1 LTVSGHGW
9 TAGDTIFVQIGS
21 STFDTDVVCALTASS
36 DGTIAGTQPNGNC
49 TVPNVPAGSR
59 SLVAIDEQNQS
70 LTATGTSFTVKP
82 VLVLTPANSAAG
94 APASPGVTVTVQGHG
109 FAAGSTV
116 TGFKFDGVALTT
128 TPTSVSTDGSGSF
141 SSSVTFT
148 VPSATTA
155 GTHTVV
161 AHDTPSNSAST
172 SVKVYA
178 PRFAVSPVAGAPGRG
193 LTVSGGGWPAGD
205 TIFLQIGSATFD
217 SDVACTLLASSDGTI
232 AGTASGNNCK
242 VPNVPKGT
250 QPLVAI
256 DEQNQGV
263 LKASTFAVSPVL
275 VLTPANSGA
284 GAPASPG
291 VTVTVQGHGFVGG
304 STVTGFK
311 FDGVAVTAVPSS
323 VSTDGNGNFSSPV
336 TFTVPSTATAGNHTV
351 AAHDS
356 ASNAGSSSLRVYVPH
371 VTVSPAS
378 GAPGRGLTVSGG
390 GWPVGDTIFLQI
402 GSSTFDSDVACTLVA
417 SSDGTI
423 AGTQAGNSCQVPN
436 VPKGTQ
442 PLVAIDDQ
450 NQGVVKSGTFAVS
463 PVLVLTPAGSSA
475 GGPAS
480 PGATVTVTGHGFAAG
495 STVSGFKFDGVA
507 VTTVPSS
514 VSTDGSGNFSASVSF
529 TVPST
534 TVGNHTVVA
543 HDSSSNSGS
552 SSLVVYVPHISVS
565 PVSGVPGHGLTVS
578 GNGWPAG
585 DTIFVQIGSSTFDSD
600 VVCVLTASSDGTIAG
615 NQPNGSCAVPSVA
628 TGSQPLVAIDDQHQ
642 GVIANGSAF
651 TVT

>member
-1 LTVSGHGW
+1 MRSWRMLGAGRRWSFSAAALLVVAGSVPAMVEARATQVPISAARPASSSAGPARALGLRAAGPTTTRTVVVTPITGSPGRGLTVTGHGW

-49 TVPNVPAGSR
+49 TVPNVPAGTR
-59 SLVAIDEQNQS
+59 PLVAIDEQNQT

-82 VLVLTPANSAAG
+82 VLVLTAANSSAG
-94 APASPGVTVTVQGHG
+94 LPASPGVTVTVQGHG
-109 FAAGSTV
+109 FA
-116 TGFKFDGVALTT
+116 
-128 TPTSVSTDGSGSF
+128 
-141 SSSVTFT
+141 
-148 VPSATTA
+148 
-155 GTHTVV
+155 
-161 AHDTPSNSAST
+161 
-172 SVKVYA
+172 
-178 PRFAVSPVAGAPGRG
+178 
-193 LTVSGGGWPAGD
+193 
-205 TIFLQIGSATFD
+205 
-217 SDVACTLLASSDGTI
+217 
-232 AGTASGNNCK
+232 
-242 VPNVPKGT
+242 
-250 QPLVAI
+250 
-256 DEQNQGV
+256 
-263 LKASTFAVSPVL
+263 
-275 VLTPANSGA
+275 
-284 GAPASPG
+284 
-291 VTVTVQGHGFVGG
+291 GG

-356 ASNAGSSSLRVYVPH
+356 SSNTGSSTLRVYVPR
-371 VTVSPAS
+371 VTLSPAS

-390 GWPVGDTIFLQI
+390 GWPAGDTIFLQI

-463 PVLVLTPAGSSA
+463 PVLVLTPVGSSA

-480 PGATVTVTGHGFAAG
+480 PGATVMVTGHGFAAG

-534 TVGNHTVVA
+534 TVGNHTVAA

-552 SSLVVYVPHISVS
+552 SSLMFYVPHISVS
-565 PVSGVPGHGLTVS
+565 PGSGVPGRGLTVS

-585 DTIFVQIGSSTFDSD
+585 DAIFIQIGSSAFDSD

-642 GVIANGSAF
+642 GVIAHGSAF
-651 TVT
+651 SVT